1 MPNQKPL
8 NIKQLQ
14 VQVRNANPATSV
26 EALLQL
32 SKHYNSSKS
41 KSAFNYASK
50 ALQKAAKYKL
60 LPQQLSANLELAK
73 YYYHTATEYVVS
85 MKYCEQAKTLIT
97 PQTPN
102 HDLAEIY
109 KVTGVNYHY
118 LGEINK
124 AQQNYLSSLDIL
136 LSINGSSYD
145 DIKDIA
151 DLYYNLAI
159 LNRSHEASDLRKQY
173 IDRAFQYYSKIDFP
187 TGMARCADGLAIYYY
202 YKNDFRAA
210 LEKLLVAI
218 EIYKQ
223 IGNDQ
228 GIYMTCN
235 NIGTLKIEMGHFD
248 EGMKYLHQ
256 SLQLR
261 KKTGNTVAVAIAYI
275 NIGTNWLEKKKEYKK
290 ALTYL
295 KRGEKLLVEAN
306 SKVEQA
312 PLLQAMG
319 NCYAGLGNHKKAYG
333 AMLNYIKLREELHK
347 FELQKAYSDT
357 KLRYDVE
364 LIEKDAIIDRLQNFE
379 IATYIHRLEMSN
391 NELRQFAHAVSHD
404 LKEPLR
410 TITGFS
416 NLLEKKYKG
425 KLDEQGHE
433 YINYITTGATRLND
447 LVKDI
452 LDLSNINVTESTFV
466 NVDLNKIFADV
477 VKQMQPLIKQKNAA
491 VTTGK
496 LPIVHA
502 DKVQMH
508 RLFTNIITNGINYNN
523 SKMPQVKIN
532 SVKDGRY
539 YKISFTDNGIGI
551 PEQYR
556 DKVFEI
562 FQRLHHRENY
572 NGTGMG
578 LTVCKKIVDRHLGK
592 IWVQENK
599 PQGSVFYVSLPV

>member
-1 MPNQKPL
+1 MPGKSSL

-14 VQVRNANPATSV
+14 AQARAGNANTSV
-26 EALLQL
+26 AALLQL
-32 SKHYNSSKS
+32 SKHYNNQKS
-41 KSAFNYASK
+41 TTALKYAAQ
-50 ALQKAAKYKL
+50 ALEKAAKHKL
-60 LPQQLSANLELAK
+60 QSQQLLANLELAK
-73 YYYHTATEYVVS
+73 YYYHTATEYVTS
-85 MKYCEQAKTLIT
+85 MKYCEQAKALIT
-97 PQTPN
+97 TNTPN
-102 HDLAEIY
+102 HELAEIY

-136 LSINGSSYD
+136 LSLKATTYD
-145 DIKDIA
+145 EIKEIA
-151 DLYYNLAI
+151 DLYYNMAI
-159 LNRSHEASDLRKQY
+159 LNRSPEASDLRKEY

-202 YKNDFRAA
+202 YKNDFKAA

-218 EIYKQ
+218 EIYRQ

-275 NIGTNWLEKKKEYKK
+275 NIGTNWLEKKKDYKK

-319 NCYAGLGNHKKAYG
+319 NCYAGLGNHKKAYQ
-333 AMLNYIKLREELHK
+333 AMLDYIKLREELHK
-347 FELQKAYSDT
+347 FELKKAYSDT

-364 LIEKDAIIDRLQNFE
+364 LVEKDAIIDRLQNFE

-416 NLLEKKYKG
+416 SLLEKKYKG

-433 YINYITTGATRLND
+433 YIKYITTGATRLND

-452 LDLSNINVTESTFV
+452 LDLSNINVTESTLV
-466 NVDLNKIFADV
+466 NVDLNKVYAEV
-477 VKQMQPLIKQKNAA
+477 VKQMQPAIKQKNAA
-491 VTTGK
+491 VKSGK
-496 LPIVHA
+496 LPTVQA

-508 RLFTNIITNGINYNN
+508 RLFTNIITNAINYNN
-523 SKMPQVKIN
+523 SKTPEVKIK

-539 YKISFTDNGIGI
+539 YKLSFTDNGIGI
-551 PEQYR
+551 PEQYH

-572 NGTGMG
+572 SGTGMG
-578 LTVCKKIVDRHLGK
+578 LTICKKIVDRHLGK
-592 IWVQENK
+592 IWVEKNK
-599 PQGSVFYVSLPV
+599 PKGSVFYITLPI

>member
-1 MPNQKPL
+1 MPTKNPL
-8 NIKQLQ
+8 KIKQLQ
-14 VQVRNANPATSV
+14 AQARTNNANTSV
-26 EALLQL
+26 AALLQL
-32 SKHYNSSKS
+32 SKHYNNQKS
-41 KSAFNYASK
+41 NTALKYAIQ
-50 ALQKAAKYKL
+50 ALDKAAKYKL
-60 LPQQLSANLELAK
+60 KPQQLLANLELAK
-73 YYYHTATEYVVS
+73 YYYHTATEYVTS
-85 MKYCEQAKTLIT
+85 MKYCEQAKALIT
-97 PQTPN
+97 TNTPS
-102 HDLAEIY
+102 HELAEIY

-136 LSINGSSYD
+136 LSLKATTYD
-145 DIKDIA
+145 EIKDIA
-151 DLYYNLAI
+151 DLYYNMAI
-159 LNRSHEASDLRKQY
+159 LNRSEEASDLRKEY

-202 YKNDFRAA
+202 YKNDYRAA

-235 NIGTLKIEMGHFD
+235 NIGTLKIEMGQFD

-319 NCYAGLGNHKKAYG
+319 NCYAGLGNHKKAYQ
-333 AMLNYIKLREELHK
+333 AMLDYIKLREELHK
-347 FELQKAYSDT
+347 FELKKAYSDT

-364 LIEKDAIIDRLQNFE
+364 LVEKDAIIDRLQNFE

-425 KLDEQGHE
+425 RLDEQGDE
-433 YINYITTGATRLND
+433 YIKYITTGATRLND

-452 LDLSNINVTESTFV
+452 LDLSNINVTESTLV
-466 NVDLNKIFADV
+466 NVDLNKVYADV
-477 VKQMQPLIKQKNAA
+477 VKQMQAVIKQKNA
-491 VTTGK
+491 VIKSGK
-496 LPIVHA
+496 LPTVQA

-508 RLFTNIITNGINYNN
+508 RLFTNIITNAINYNN
-523 SKMPQVKIN
+523 SKTPEVKIK

-551 PEQYR
+551 PEQYH

-572 NGTGMG
+572 SGTGMG

-592 IWVQENK
+592 IWVEKNK
-599 PQGSVFYVSLPV
+599 SEGSVFYVTLPI